1 MWYEIPFSK
10 SKDSLNCEDSTLRTV
25 WFKMFLLQGILS
37 VAIDWNGKLKYDIVR
52 IKNKIKSCWYLYQK
66 VANIYKENNNK
77 SSILFAKETKCT
89 NSFYHTPI
97 VILIY
102 SNHMSSDSTICYSIE
117 NTYLIH
123 ITKRIR
129 MLVKYCNLEQLDI
142 TKSVITMSHFTYQ
155 VLSLSLN

>member
-1 MWYEIPFSK
+1 MLICYEIPFSK

-123 ITKRIR
+123 IPKNASKI
-129 MLVKYCNLEQLDI
+129 LQLRTTWYYKI
-142 TKSVITMSHFTYQ
+142 CYHNVPFHIPST
-155 VLSLSLN
+155 

>member
-1 MWYEIPFSK
+1 MLICYEIPFSK

-52 IKNKIKSCWYLYQK
+52 IKNKIKSFWYLYQK

-102 SNHMSSDSTICYSIE
+102 SNHMSSDSTIFYVIE
-117 NTYLIH
+117 NTYLID
-123 ITKRIR
+123 IPK
-129 MLVKYCNLEQLDI
+129 NLEQLDI

-155 VLSLSLN
+155 VLSMSLN